1 MRLSRRQLSLLIEN
15 YLLTEHNKR
24 EFTDLVNDGSLTQND
39 YNQVY
44 KPNGQPKGIFK
55 DNTLR
60 KVLYNTLLQKQGHS
74 VDDFIE
80 NFRVFKQKI
89 IDPFNKKQL
98 RVLRVPGTSN
108 EQLDLATL
116 LSQQKATYDDFQQYV
131 EIISSTDARS
141 DALQQII
148 DEGFAGNTQHFE
160 VIHEDNNWIVCYPKT
175 YQGSISIARMGPD
188 KQYYTPPRGIG
199 NLNWCTSIDSGGNMF
214 LNYHRAMNLHMY
226 YITKKRGF
234 DPRARDKKICA
245 SFVKNSEGV
254 HLNAGNSTVDGN
266 NKSISKEVLIEFI
279 GESLF
284 NILKQDA
291 MRPER
296 KNISIQK
303 YYASVSYEQ
312 YVTLRQAA
320 NNMDSNDYSLFVRE
334 TSYFAIYSKNK
345 QIHQS
350 ILNDPDPKIGAYAY
364 QIDDPEITTQ
374 IFDRDIDS
382 HDPDVKNKL
391 ARLDNL
397 SQEQIKRLFESDDQK
412 VLGSLANR
420 YDLPREIIRSLASN
434 RDSSIRQRIARNI
447 SVNDYNIL
455 FNLCKDSSEK
465 VRRTVAYRTNLP
477 IDIMVEMYYDDDKNI
492 SDAIKYEFESYV
504 ELSPASDSSL
514 EDKVSELGQWCEFNV
529 DESGEL
535 GTEIWKLVDDLYS
548 ERNTF
553 HLEKEFERYI
563 KDHND
568 KNPRLTNT
576 ELDSQDALKIAKDAQ
591 KHLKLLND
599 QRREYYKFVLSG
611 RAEEAGLPREF
622 LKLDRAALYYAGL
635 KNLPEY

>member
-98 RVLRVPGTSN
+98 RVLNVPGTSN

-116 LSQQKATYDDFQQYV
+116 LSHQKATYDDFQQYV

-141 DALQQII
+141 DSLQQII
-148 DEGFAGNTQHFE
+148 DEGFAGNMQHFE
-160 VIHEDNNWIVCYPKT
+160 VVHEDENWIVCYPKT

-199 NLNWCTSIDSGGNMF
+199 NLNWCTSIDSGSNMF

-226 YITKKRGF
+226 YLTKKRGF
-234 DPRARDKKICA
+234 DPSSRDKKICA
-245 SFVKNSEGV
+245 SFAKSSEGV
-254 HLNAGNSTVDGN
+254 KLSTGNSTVDGN
-266 NKSISKEVLIEFI
+266 NSSISKEQLIEFI
-279 GESLF
+279 GDSLF
-284 NILKQDA
+284 NTLKQDA
-291 MRPER
+291 ARPER
-296 KNISIQK
+296 KNISIQQ
-303 YYASVSYEQ
+303 YYESVSYEQ
-312 YVTLRQAA
+312 FVNMRQTA
-320 NNMDSNDYSLFVRE
+320 NSMDQNDYSLFVKE
-334 TSYFAIYSKNK
+334 ISYFTNHSKNT
-345 QIHQS
+345 QIHQA
-350 ILNDPDPKIGAYAY
+350 IFDDPDPDINKYSY
-364 QIDDPEITTQ
+364 YCKDPVITKQ
-374 IFDRDIDS
+374 LFNRDIENPN
-382 HDPDVKNKL
+382 PDIREKL
-391 ARLDNL
+391 ARLKNISPEQVERL
-397 SQEQIKRLFESDDQK
+397 SND
-412 VLGSLANR
+412 
-420 YDLPREIIRSLASN
+420 
-434 RDSSIRQRIARNI
+434 RDSEVLRWVARRKDLSPDTVKKLSLHNNPNVRKSIAGNSNI
-447 SVNDYNIL
+447 NDYNIL
-455 FNLCKDSSEK
+455 FDLCKDSDTS
-465 VRRTVAYRTNLP
+465 VRRTLAYRTNLP
-477 IDIMVEMYYDDDKNI
+477 IDIMIEMYYDDNKRI
-492 SDAIKYEFESYV
+492 SDTMKYEFESYV
-504 ELSPASDSSL
+504 KLLPASDSSL

-529 DESGEL
+529 DENNEL
-535 GTEIWKLVDDLYS
+535 GTEIYKLVDDLYS

-576 ELDSQDALKIAKDAQ
+576 ELDSQDALKIAKDAL